1 MIHSFRCRETEK
13 LFATGKSRKFQS
25 IKTVGERKLTM
36 IDAAETIEFLLS
48 PPGNRLEQLSRDR
61 KGEWSIRINKQ
72 WRICF
77 WFKDGKA
84 TGVEIVDY
92 H

>member
-1 MIHSFRCRETEK
+1 MIRSFRCRETEK

-25 IKTVGERKLTM
+25 IKTLAERKLTM
-36 IDAAETIEFLLS
+36 IDSAETIEFLLS
-48 PPGNRLEQLSRDR
+48 PPGNRLEQLSGNR

-77 WFKDGKA
+77 WFKNGKA